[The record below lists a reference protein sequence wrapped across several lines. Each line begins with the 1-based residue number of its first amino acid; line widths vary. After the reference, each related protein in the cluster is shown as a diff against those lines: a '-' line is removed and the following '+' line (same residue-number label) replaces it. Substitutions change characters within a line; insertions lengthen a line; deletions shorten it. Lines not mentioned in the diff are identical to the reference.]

1 MHFRIRFRACIPC
14 VFLLS
19 TVLGALCLLVT
30 SIIYL
35 RAAIA
40 SEKWIACDKI
50 VVKKD
55 DGKSIKRLRPPS
67 MAPPR
72 MKKASTAAAVND
84 GVDVDGDG
92 HQYGNVL
99 RDNRV

>member
-1 MHFRIRFRACIPC
+1 M
-14 VFLLS
+14 LS

-30 SIIYL
+30 SVIYL

-72 MKKASTAAAVND
+72 MKKVSKAAAVND
-84 GVDVDGDG
+84 GMNGDDDD
-92 HQYGNVL
+92 HTYGNVV